1 MILKM
6 LKFQVSIILLSGQ
19 AMGSPLCASCLS
31 GIINVSD
38 FHKFCYGQTDQV
50 RGIYKLPE
58 GSKRLLT
65 FFSFDLI
72 TNKVKLKNKNK
83 NWE

>member
-65 FFSFDLI
+65 FFFF
-72 TNKVKLKNKNK
+72 
-83 NWE
+83 